1 MGMGWFFYGPSV
13 KQSKR
18 RIIMNFMRRQI
29 FATAMAA
36 VTALGSSAAVSAAD
50 TKYNL
55 LPNKPFD
62 GTKLNILSVV
72 TPQFDGLMLR
82 DKEFTELTGI
92 ETEWTFI
99 PFGSLQ
105 EKVAAEGIAA
115 NGTYD
120 VVNYLDSWGPPNS
133 HWLAPIDDLMK
144 RDGISMDRYPAA
156 FARSAQFEGKT
167 LGFPLRAHPQ
177 LIFYRKD
184 LIPNPPK
191 SWDEVIKIGK
201 ELKKSNPDIAPLAL
215 YYNNDGNRQNLF
227 IWINFLWA
235 AGADVFNDDGTAAW
249 ASEAGLKATEDYIA
263 LHTTHK
269 VTNPNSLAFV
279 EQDARQSF
287 MQGKSAMIPVWWW
300 AYSGFYNPKS
310 STLTKDQV
318 AFSGMPS
325 YNGVTKTY
333 AISMPFSI
341 SQYSKN
347 QGAAWEF
354 LKWLSNPD
362 MDKANA
368 IEREV
373 AGKQIVNNVVTHIA
387 SLKDPAVNAANDGI
401 QAAAWDSLKESDI
414 MPQIPEWPEVGDVL
428 SAAIAKAAAGGDV
441 RELMKEAA
449 ERSNSILKRAGRIK

>member
-1 MGMGWFFYGPSV
+1 
-13 KQSKR
+13 
-18 RIIMNFMRRQI
+18 MRRRNFLLGTTLVAALSAMPVTG
-29 FATAMAA
+29 FADGH
-36 VTALGSSAAVSAAD
+36 LE
-50 TKYNL
+50 KYNL

-82 DKEFTELTGI
+82 DDEFTELTGI

-105 EKVAAEGIAA
+105 EKINAEGIAA
-115 NGTYD
+115 NGTFD
-120 VVNYLDSWGPPNS
+120 VVNYLDSWAPPNA
-133 HWLAPIDDLMK
+133 HWLMPIDELMA

-177 LIFYRKD
+177 LLFYRKD
-184 LIPNPPK
+184 LIPEPPTT
-191 SWDEVIKIGK
+191 WEEVIEVGK
-201 ELKKSNPDIAPLAL
+201 KLKETNPDIAPLAL

-235 AGADVFNDDGTAAW
+235 AGADIFNDDWTAAW
-249 ASEAGLKATEDYIA
+249 TTEEAIKATEDYVA
-263 LHTTHK
+263 LHTVHEI
-269 VTNPNSLAFV
+269 TNPNSLAFV

-300 AYSGFYNPKS
+300 AYSGFYNPES

-318 AFSGMPS
+318 GFAGMPS
-325 YNGVTKTY
+325 YQGTTKTY

-341 SQYSKN
+341 SEYSANKE
-347 QGAAWEF
+347 AAWEF
-354 LKWLSNPD
+354 LKWLSNPE

-368 IEREV
+368 IERKVGE
-373 AGKQIVNNVVTHIA
+373 KDIVNNVVTHIS
-387 SLKDPAVNAANDGI
+387 SLQDEEVNAANDGI

-414 MPQIPEWPEVGDVL
+414 MPQIPEWPEVGDIL

-441 RELMKEAA
+441 REFMTEAA
-449 ERSNSILKRAGRIK
+449 EQSNRVLKRAGRIE

>member
-1 MGMGWFFYGPSV
+1 MRFS
-13 KQSKR
+13 R
-18 RIIMNFMRRQI
+18 RHVMA
-29 FATAMAA
+29 ATAGAA
-36 VTALGSSAAVSAAD
+36 FAAMTAAGFAAD
-50 TKYNL
+50 QTKYGL
-55 LPNKPFD
+55 LAGKPYE

-82 DKEFTELTGI
+82 DKEFTDLTGI

-99 PFGSLQ
+99 PFTNLQ
-105 EKVAAEGIAA
+105 EKMVAEGIAA
-115 NGTYD
+115 NGAYD
-120 VVNYLDSWGPPNS
+120 VVNFLDSWGPPNA
-133 HWLAPIDDLMK
+133 HWLQPIDDLME

-177 LIFYRKD
+177 LLFYRAD
-184 LIPNPPK
+184 LIDSPPT
-191 SWDEVIKIGK
+191 SWEEIIEVGK
-201 ELKKSNPDIAPLAL
+201 KLKEEHPDIAPLAM

-235 AGADVFNDDGTAAW
+235 AGADVFNDDWTAAW
-249 ASEAGLKATEDYIA
+249 TSEEALKATEDYIA
-263 LHTTHK
+263 LHTQHG
-269 VTNPNSLAFV
+269 VTNPNSVAFV

-300 AYSGFYNPKS
+300 AYSGFYNPDA

-318 AFSGMPS
+318 AFTGMPS
-325 YNGVTKTY
+325 YQGNTKTY

-347 QGAAWEF
+347 PEASWEF
-354 LKWLSNPD
+354 LKWLSNPE

-373 AGKQIVNNVVTHIA
+373 GGKKIVNNVVTHIS
-387 SLKDPAVNAANDGI
+387 SLTDADVNAANDNI
-401 QAAAWDSLKESDI
+401 QAAAWESLKESDI
-414 MPQIPEWPEVGDVL
+414 MPQIPEWPEVGDIL

-441 RELMKEAA
+441 RQLMTEAA
-449 ERSNSILKRAGRIK
+449 EQSNRVLKRSGRIQ